1 LKSFDFNFNLS
12 NMKISEIV
20 NGVHCFVATVR
31 IKRGKTT
38 TTAKTIIHAE
48 SITQAR
54 NLLSAMYCDKSVV
67 SVSKVSESDLS
78 ESDLNETTVNQ
89 VVPNRTTSPQAT
101 KPVPR
106 ILPTAYTHKL
116 AQNALLNQMK
126 RNALQ
131 VKPTID
137 DLRIAQ
143 DKFEGERKRIDR
155 EYDEALK
162 DREKWAEIR
171 KRRSNYNE

>member
-1 LKSFDFNFNLS
+1 
-12 NMKISEIV
+12 MKITEIV
-20 NGVHCFVATVR
+20 NGVHSYVATVR

-54 NLLSAMYCDKSVV
+54 NLLSAMYGDNSVV

-78 ESDLNETTVNQ
+78 ESNLNETNLIKT
-89 VVPNRTTSPQAT
+89 VPNRTIPRLTPTQVP
-101 KPVPR
+101 KPVPKV
-106 ILPTAYTHKL
+106 LPTAFTHKL
-116 AQNALLNQMK
+116 AQNALLAQMR

-137 DLRIAQ
+137 DLRAAQ
-143 DKFEGERKRIDR
+143 DKFETEQKRIDR
-155 EYDEALK
+155 AYDEALK
-162 DREKWAEIR
+162 DRYKWAEIR
-171 KRRSNYNE
+171 KRRLRR

>member
-1 LKSFDFNFNLS
+1 
-12 NMKISEIV
+12 MKITEIV
-20 NGVHCFVATVR
+20 NGVHSYVATVR
-31 IKRGKTT
+31 VKRGKTT

-54 NLLSAMYCDKSVV
+54 NLLSAMYGDNSVV
-67 SVSKVSESDLS
+67 SVSKVSESDL
-78 ESDLNETTVNQ
+78 NETNLVQTVS
-89 VVPNRTTSPQAT
+89 NRAIPRLTPTQAT

-116 AQNALLNQMK
+116 AQNALLAQMK

-143 DKFEGERKRIDR
+143 DKFEGEQKRIDR
-155 EYDEALK
+155 AYDEALK

-171 KRRSNYNE
+171 KRRTRSS